1 MLCLLF
7 KNVEA
12 KVVIVDTPPEKP
24 HFEVYAHFF
33 RQRFTLTL
41 QQEQLSMKVDFF
53 PIFPTFQLYA
63 QNWHLLA
70 LECTFKG
77 AQKYFF
83 AQLNMNKDK

>member
-33 RQRFTLTL
+33 RQKFTLTL

-53 PIFPTFQLYA
+53 PFSQPFNCMHKIGIFL
-63 QNWHLLA
+63 HLNA
-70 LECTFKG
+70 LLKARKNIF
-77 AQKYFF
+77 
-83 AQLNMNKDK
+83 LLS